1 MRSIKSHL
9 SLSDISRSSTPD
21 KASSSAAF
29 TSKSGQSNNFDRQEI
44 THRLATVLTG
54 IYAQGYD
61 YDVLHDIL
69 APSTTVPGDEW
80 NKAKRL
86 YDEGHAL

>member
-1 MRSIKSHL
+1 
-9 SLSDISRSSTPD
+9 
-21 KASSSAAF
+21 
-29 TSKSGQSNNFDRQEI
+29 
-44 THRLATVLTG
+44 VL
-54 IYAQGYD
+54 Y
-61 YDVLHDIL
+61 DIL